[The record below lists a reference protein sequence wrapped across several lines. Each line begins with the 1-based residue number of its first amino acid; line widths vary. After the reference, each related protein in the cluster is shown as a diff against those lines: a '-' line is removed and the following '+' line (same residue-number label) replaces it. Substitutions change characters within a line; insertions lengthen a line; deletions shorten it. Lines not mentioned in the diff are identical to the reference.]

1 MLRKPLYLVLFLLT
15 IQVSIGCTTKVDGLM
30 VSKAM
35 TYDALVERQIIAAG
49 VVNASGAI
57 DIGDSNSLAQQMRN
71 MVTEE
76 RKGLQVMDVS
86 AVSSKLGQAKYKDL
100 LKNYQKNAGLSQQQM
115 TDLQKALGRAT
126 FIALARVD
134 RNDLTKTSSE
144 TSGNEYK
151 DEKGRKQYKPGE
163 VVRTHRR
170 TMGVTMHI
178 YDLKNKELA
187 FTGTVTKSEDN
198 VSRYEKNLISGV
210 VSIINASKGDGRDDG
225 YPYPRA
231 PSEASVMG
239 PVFKGFAQNFPKK
252 KKK

>member
-1 MLRKPLYLVLFLLT
+1 MRNPLRFALLVLAVHFG
-15 IQVSIGCTTKVDGLM
+15 IGCTTKVDGLM

-35 TYDALVERQIIAAG
+35 TYDALAERQIIAAG

-76 RKGLQVMDVS
+76 RKGLRVLDAS
-86 AVSSKLGQAKYKDL
+86 AVSSKLGEAKFQAL
-100 LKNYQKNAGLSQQQM
+100 LKNYQKNAGLSPQQM
-115 TDLQKALGRAT
+115 GELQKAIGNS
-126 FIALARVD
+126 FVALARID
-134 RNDLTKTSSE
+134 RNDLSKNSSE
-144 TSGNEYK
+144 SSGTEYK
-151 DEKGRKQYKPGE
+151 DEKGRKQYRPGE
-163 VVRTHRR
+163 VVRTHKR
-170 TMGVTMHI
+170 TMAVTMHI

-187 FTGTVTKSEDN
+187 FTGTVTKSGDN

-210 VSIINASKGDGRDDG
+210 VSIINASKGDGRGDA
-225 YPYPRA
+225 YPYPVA
-231 PSEASVMG
+231 PSEASVAG